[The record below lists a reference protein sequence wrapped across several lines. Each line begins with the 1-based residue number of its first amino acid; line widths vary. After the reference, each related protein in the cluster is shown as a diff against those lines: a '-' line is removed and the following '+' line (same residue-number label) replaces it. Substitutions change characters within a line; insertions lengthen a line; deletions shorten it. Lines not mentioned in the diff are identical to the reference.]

1 MVNKNV
7 FMIWEKK
14 NLCKKSMVGYKAL
27 MQELKRAYYNL
38 VDAAAIY
45 DIMLS
50 KKDTT
55 WPTNTEK

>member
-1 MVNKNV
+1 
-7 FMIWEKK
+7 
-14 NLCKKSMVGYKAL
+14 MVGYKAL

-38 VDAAAIY
+38 VGAAAIY

-55 WPTNTEK
+55 